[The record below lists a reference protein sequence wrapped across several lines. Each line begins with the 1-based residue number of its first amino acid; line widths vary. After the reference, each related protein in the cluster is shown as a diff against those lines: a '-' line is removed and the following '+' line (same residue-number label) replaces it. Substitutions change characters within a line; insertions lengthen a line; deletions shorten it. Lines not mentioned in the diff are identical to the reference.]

1 MKLTLSEI
9 AHARSGDK
17 GSQVNIGLFA
27 YNEKGYSFLENRLT
41 LPLLLSYFSPLSPT
55 QIIRY
60 DLPNLYA
67 FNIILKGVLKGGASE
82 CLFLDSQGKSLGQA
96 LLNLELEL
104 TEEEMKEAGS
114 YKETK

>member
-1 MKLTLSEI
+1 MKIALSEI
-9 AHARSGDK
+9 AYARSGDK
-17 GSQVNIGLFA
+17 GSQANIGLFA
-27 YNEKGYSFLENRLT
+27 YNEKGYALLEKKLT
-41 LPLLLSYFSPLSPT
+41 LPLLLSYFSPLNPT

-67 FNIILKGVLKGGASE
+67 FNIILKGVFKGGASQ
-82 CLFLDSQGKSLGQA
+82 CLSLDSQGKSLGQA

-104 TEEEMKEAGS
+104 TEDERKEASS